1 MQYFLQT
8 FQRIQRNRQ
17 SRIRVKLSRR
27 AGKRP
32 DEILEEDIE
41 NSSICSPGSVV
52 GHSISQS
59 GSHLHQIQRYPVTS
73 GSISTTHQPR
83 STSTPGM
90 RTIKVM
96 KYNCISKLVRKRDL
110 SYYIFFH
117 SQEIQIADKMMRI

>member
-1 MQYFLQT
+1 MKT

-41 NSSICSPGSVV
+41 NTSICSPGSIA
-52 GHSISQS
+52 GHSVGQS
-59 GSHLHQIQRYPVTS
+59 GSSMHHMQRYPVSSS
-73 GSISTTHQPR
+73 GSLTNSHQPR

-90 RTIKVM
+90 LNHTQLSQLVFQP
-96 KYNCISKLVRKRDL
+96 CILKSFCTV
-110 SYYIFFH
+110 FFD
-117 SQEIQIADKMMRI
+117 I